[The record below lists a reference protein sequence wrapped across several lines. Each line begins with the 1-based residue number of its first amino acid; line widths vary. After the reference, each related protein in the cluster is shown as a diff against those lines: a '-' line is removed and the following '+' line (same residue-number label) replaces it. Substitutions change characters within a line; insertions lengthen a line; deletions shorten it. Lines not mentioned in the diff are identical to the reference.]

1 MRTVVIHKFG
11 PPDALPPEEEA
22 PADGL
27 ITGRTG
33 RRRLHHR
40 SGVLATRVLSL
51 MIALTL
57 ACALSRL
64 VNAGDGGNSPKGGAD
79 SPDST
84 CLVDRY
90 LEIEKTKLH
99 LIQGGTGQ
107 QTVIML
113 HGNAGNIRDFEY
125 GLAELLSKSYRVIGF
140 DRPGHGKS
148 DRPGSKAAS
157 VEYQALMLHKTLQ
170 SIGVNK
176 AILLGHSWGASLAL
190 CYALKY
196 PAETAGLVLLA
207 PVAFPGADPNH
218 LLQAVLKTPLIG
230 GLTLMLGNTLMGD
243 ERLRHELEKAFY
255 PQPVPGNYLR
265 MATSTW
271 LGRKRLRSYLE
282 DEWSLNASLRRMSK
296 HYGELR
302 MPVVI
307 VTGDQDQIVSPKEN
321 AYRLKERIP
330 HAQLVV
336 LKGAG
341 HEIPLTRP
349 ECVYSAL
356 KLIPTAATGLVS
368 TVAL

>member
-1 MRTVVIHKFG
+1 MVPNNH
-11 PPDALPPEEEA
+11 
-22 PADGL
+22 
-27 ITGRTG
+27 
-33 RRRLHHR
+33 
-40 SGVLATRVLSL
+40 GVLAPRMLSL

-57 ACALSRL
+57 ACALSSV
-64 VNAGDGGNSPKGGAD
+64 VNAGDGGNTPKSCAD
-79 SPDST
+79 SPGSA

-90 LEIEKTKLH
+90 LEIERTKLH
-99 LIQGGTGQ
+99 LIRGGKGQ
-107 QTVIML
+107 QTVVML
-113 HGNAGNIRDFEY
+113 HGNEGDIQDFEY

-148 DRPGSKAAS
+148 ERPGSEAAS
-157 VEYQALMLHKTLQ
+157 VEFQALLLHKTLR
-170 SIGVNK
+170 SLGVNN

-207 PVAFPGADPNH
+207 PAAFPGADPNP
-218 LLQAVLKTPLIG
+218 LLQAVVKTPLIG
-230 GLTLMLGNTLMGD
+230 ELALTLGKTLMGD
-243 ERLRHELEKAFY
+243 ERLRHKLEKAFY

-271 LGRKRLRSYLE
+271 LGRRQLRAYLE

-307 VTGDQDQIVSPKEN
+307 VTGDRDRIVSPKEN
-321 AYRLKERIP
+321 AYRLKGRIP
-330 HAQLVV
+330 QALLVE

-341 HEIPLTRP
+341 LEIPLTSP
-349 ECVYSAL
+349 DSVYSAL
-356 KLIPTAATGLVS
+356 
-368 TVAL
+368 